1 MPNCDVVSRVS
12 QRDSEEPNVYRLRV
26 QPLAGALVER
36 NGLVD
41 DRSNHIFRS
50 AGAKNLIDFR
60 SL

>member
-12 QRDSEEPNVYRLRV
+12 QQAPEELNVYRLRV

-41 DRSNHIFRS
+41 E
-50 AGAKNLIDFR
+50 
-60 SL
+60 